1 MEMLEIAVLMFI
13 SGLLGAAI
21 TRLHAIRQLKAKQ
34 VVLNDCI
41 ISLSRA
47 IRLNDQMLYMLDGKS
62 FEEANTLA
70 DLDAIWRANP

>member
-1 MEMLEIAVLMFI
+1 MEMLEITVLMLI

-21 TRLHAIRQLKAKQ
+21 TRLHAQSQLKAKQ
-34 VVLNDCI
+34 KVLNDCI

-62 FEEANTLA
+62 FEEANMLA